1 MCPQV
6 YSFLCGP
13 GSLLRGKAVSEKS
26 VPSCKVEAMGGAEV
40 GLRSRLCSLLR
51 ERRVQQEDFPQKV
64 RGSMGPVSPP
74 TLHWSFCR
82 LRVSKGLI
90 IDGCDLLAGFV

>member
-1 MCPQV
+1 M
-6 YSFLCGP
+6 
-13 GSLLRGKAVSEKS
+13 SEKS
-26 VPSCKVEAMGGAEV
+26 APLCKVKVIGGVKV
-40 GLRSRLCSLLR
+40 GLRSGLSSLLS
-51 ERRVQQEDFPQKV
+51 EKLAQQGGFPQKV